1 MIEKADII
9 IIGAG
14 SAGCVLAAELSK
26 EETLSIV
33 LIEAG
38 PKDTSP
44 FIDMP
49 RGLAKLMVPGNPHV
63 YAYDVDKGGNHGSD
77 LWLKGRAIG
86 GSSSINGMVY
96 VRGFPSDY
104 NRWQDAGCE
113 GWGWNVML
121 PHLRAIEDH
130 ELGENESRG
139 VGGPL
144 KISAHQASGASKN
157 LGDALL
163 AAATGLGVPA
173 VQDTNEHPD
182 GSMGYQPRNIWRGR
196 RQSASKAFLRS
207 AISRKN
213 LHVCSETQVLQ
224 ILFDGKTAKGVRV
237 LTRDGEKT
245 IQAKREIIISAGA
258 IESPKLLQLS
268 GIGPAPLLR
277 DLGIPI
283 IHDSPQV
290 GQNLREHLYLQ
301 CKFRCSTGSLN
312 QEFRGL
318 RLLGNILRYYLAGR
332 GPMTHAAQEMIG
344 YIRSK
349 EGLSRPDCQIG
360 VGFYSMGH
368 TEKGLEL
375 DDEPGFTIGGY
386 HMHPQSQGSVQITS
400 SDPNASPRIVANFLQ
415 HPEDRA
421 ASIGMVR
428 FIRKLVEH
436 PSLSSLV
443 TEEVSP
449 GPQVVTDEDIHHCF
463 MAKGGTA
470 FHVSGTC
477 RMGSDD
483 KAVVDARTRVRGVD
497 RLRVVDTSIFPELP
511 SGNTNAPAMA
521 VARNAA
527 GMILRDIRS
536 KPRSSVE

>member
-1 MIEKADII
+1 MIETADIV

-14 SAGCVLAAELSK
+14 SAGCVLADELSK
-26 EETLSIV
+26 DGTLSV
-33 LIEAG
+33 ALIEAG

-63 YAYDVDKGGNHGSD
+63 YAYNADKGGNHGSD

-104 NRWQDAGCE
+104 DRWKEAGCE
-113 GWGWNVML
+113 GWGWNDML

-144 KISAHQASGASKN
+144 KISAHHASGASKN
-157 LGDALL
+157 LGDAVL
-163 AAATGLGVPA
+163 AAATNLGVPTA
-173 VQDTNEHPD
+173 EDTNEHPN

-207 AISRKN
+207 AVTRKN

-224 ILFDGKTAKGVRV
+224 ILFDGKTATGVRV
-237 LTRDGEKT
+237 LAPDGEKT
-245 IQAKREIIISAGA
+245 IHASREVIVSAGA
-258 IESPKLLQLS
+258 IETPKLLQLS

-277 DLGIPI
+277 DLCIPV

-301 CKFRCSTGSLN
+301 CKFKCTTGSLN
-312 QEFRGL
+312 QEFKGP
-318 RLLGNILRYYLAGR
+318 RLLGNVLQYFFAGR

-344 YIRSK
+344 YIRSR

-368 TEKGLEL
+368 TAKGLKL
-375 DDEPGFTIGGY
+375 DDESGFTIGGY
-386 HMHPQSQGSVQITS
+386 HMHPKSKGEVRITTT
-400 SDPNASPRIVANFLQ
+400 DRNASPRIVANFLQ
-415 HPEDRA
+415 HPDDRA

-428 FIRKLVEH
+428 FIRKLAAQS
-436 PSLSSLV
+436 PLSSLV

-449 GPQVVTDEDIHHCF
+449 GPHVATDEEIHHCF
-463 MAKGGTA
+463 MTNGGTA

-477 RMGSDD
+477 RMGSDTE
-483 KAVVDARTRVRGVD
+483 AVVDARTRVRGVD

-527 GMILRDIRS
+527 GMILQDN
-536 KPRSSVE
+536 KANA